1 MEDKGDV
8 GNSRHDLIEGT
19 PVFVKELIAGGVA
32 GGFAKTVVAP
42 LERVKILFQTRRA
55 EFHSVG
61 LLGSFSKIAKTE
73 GVRGFYRGN
82 GASVARIVPYAALHY
97 MAYEEYR
104 RWIILGFPDVWRGP
118 VLDLIAGSFAGGTAV
133 LFTYPLDLVRTR
145 LAYQVV
151 ESSKTSVK
159 SHASRELVYRGILD
173 CFSQIYKEAGVR
185 GLYRGVA
192 PSLYGIFPYA
202 GLKFYFYEEMKRH
215 VPEDHKKDIT
225 VKLVCGSVAGLLG
238 QTFTYPLDVVRRQMQ
253 VQRLE
258 SGISAKRG
266 TLETLITIFRTQG
279 WKQLFSG
286 LSINYL
292 KVVPSVAI
300 GFTVYDLMKASLQV
314 PPRDEKTAPAGGV
327 EFEKRPNSQ
336 SSSSLPLS
344 QTQQ

>member
-1 MEDKGDV
+1 M
-8 GNSRHDLIEGT
+8 

-42 LERVKILFQTRRA
+42 LERIKILFQTRRA
-55 EFHSVG
+55 EFHSLG
-61 LLGSFSKIAKTE
+61 LSGSFSKIAKTE
-73 GVRGFYRGN
+73 GVLGFYRGN

-104 RWIILGFPDVWRGP
+104 RWIILGFPGIGRGP

-133 LFTYPLDLVRTR
+133 LFTYPLDLVRTK

-151 ESSKTSVK
+151 ESSKPSVK
-159 SHASRELVYRGILD
+159 MHAPRDLAYKGIRD
-173 CFSQIYKEAGVR
+173 CFSKIYKEAGVR

-202 GLKFYFYEEMKRH
+202 GLKFYFYEEMKSH
-215 VPEDHKKDIT
+215 VPENHKKDIT
-225 VKLVCGSVAGLLG
+225 VKLVCGSIAGLLG
-238 QTFTYPLDVVRRQMQ
+238 QTITYPLDVVRRQMQ
-253 VQRLE
+253 VQRLV
-258 SGISAKRG
+258 ISDSSAMRG
-266 TLETLITIFRTQG
+266 TVETLVMIVQTQG

-300 GFTVYDLMKASLQV
+300 GFTVYDVMKAFLQV
-314 PPRDEKTAPAGGV
+314 PSREETAV
-327 EFEKRPNSQ
+327 EVGTNRGNCQPSQ
-336 SSSSLPLS
+336 LPSSPSLS